1 MATVKNPDALNPMDV
16 LHCGASTGERPFM
29 KLWHRLSCRFT
40 SRDRQYNPNRAIHT
54 ALAFPVH
61 KTMMAVEMIG
71 PSQGLRISA
80 LNRTWDGLER
90 NIISIS
96 RAPNIVTE
104 LAVVRVV
111 KDLNRWLGYD
121 TEEALRYAFPFL
133 KNDPSR
139 PICSSYAYQVLKEA
153 GHVFAQST
161 GMSPVDLQNCP
172 TLKDVRNW

>member
-1 MATVKNPDALNPMDV
+1 MATVKNPSVLIPIDI
-16 LHCGASTGERPFM
+16 LHCGASTGERPLM

-40 SRDRQYNPNRAIHT
+40 SADRQYNPNRAIHT
-54 ALAFPVH
+54 IIAFPVH

-96 RAPNIVTE
+96 RAPNINRDAAISRIVQ
-104 LAVVRVV
+104 
-111 KDLNRWLGYD
+111 DLNRWLGYD

-139 PICSSYAYQVLKEA
+139 PICSSYAYQVLSES
-153 GHVFAQST
+153 GYTFPQGT
-161 GMSPVDLQNCP
+161 GMAPVDLQNCP
-172 TLKDVRNW
+172 TLVDVKKW